1 MFLEQRG
8 EAFEQNSLLKH
19 MFCMGKSENFGD
31 LLTTMT
37 AMEGFEPVPENGA
50 YPEDSMQE
58 GFSKWLVYK
67 EWKDSFAISQA
78 MVEDARLMDMKKKPA
93 AFMTAYGRTR
103 ERFGAALYG
112 GAIQG
117 VKSVKFGSMN
127 FDTTSA
133 DGLSVFNTA
142 HPPKVKGNKQCN
154 MFSDA
159 FSVDALNKMETDM
172 QNFRGDNDEILD
184 VAPDTIM
191 IPNIAT
197 LKKEVF
203 AAIEAASEE
212 FAEGA
217 VGAGRGTI
225 CYGMKGGI
233 GSSSRQMKID
243 GETFTVGVLV
253 QSNYG
258 ASADFRRA
266 TLPPDLAECDKGSI
280 IMIVATDLPL
290 SARQLK
296 RVLRRC
302 SVGMAR
308 LGSYIGHGSG
318 EIAVGFTTAPR
329 ERRGHFDYGR
339 ILSEDDMNIPF
350 RAVGEATE
358 EAILKSM
365 LFSNADVELSG
376 KEIPALRDYLTK

>member
-1 MFLEQRG
+1 MGIIFSEDSGVVDSVFGKCQGPIKMFLEQRG

-37 AMEGFEPVPENGA
+37 AMEGFEPVPENGS

-203 AAIEAASEE
+203 AAIGADKDPTTANNAFNYQFGRWNVIINPYLNKHVAAGIAPWILLDSRYNEE
-212 FAEGA
+212 YGGA
-217 VGAGRGTI
+217 VWNDRIPLSVKSVIDENDANRWKGRARFNAGFNDWRFAAL
-225 CYGMKGGI
+225 GG
-233 GSSSRQMKID
+233 
-243 GETFTVGVLV
+243 
-253 QSNYG
+253 
-258 ASADFRRA
+258 
-266 TLPPDLAECDKGSI
+266 
-280 IMIVATDLPL
+280 VAT
-290 SARQLK
+290 
-296 RVLRRC
+296 
-302 SVGMAR
+302 
-308 LGSYIGHGSG
+308 
-318 EIAVGFTTAPR
+318 
-329 ERRGHFDYGR
+329 
-339 ILSEDDMNIPF
+339 
-350 RAVGEATE
+350 
-358 EAILKSM
+358 
-365 LFSNADVELSG
+365 G
-376 KEIPALRDYLTK
+376 KELVG